1 MKKALSTILLIIS
14 FSTYIY
20 IPACSENHKKLI
32 IKGGIKKEYKQ
43 ELSPVN
49 NFKMPILEDEAAELL
64 KAENA
69 KKTEYKQT
77 TIEDEAASII
87 AKEKK
92 EQKHKYKQSIV
103 QDEQVITTEEN
114 KKVKKIVYTGKV
126 KTENGAEVL
135 IKPLHKIRTKNSY
148 IKVKKDKEV
157 EKYKIALP
165 EIGQRVGFKVVRDV
179 TKNGKVIVP
188 KDTIVYAKIGEVS
201 PRAMG
206 GAPAELTLEKFE
218 MIDDNGKIVPLDG
231 TVSSSGYS
239 LSVWIGVVELA
250 TTPFLFGLAAPLL
263 RVLPGG
269 QAIVSPKKNYV
280 VYY

>member
-1 MKKALSTILLIIS
+1 MKKVLSTILLIMS

-20 IPACSENHKKLI
+20 IPAYGDNNKKLI
-32 IKGGIKKEYKQ
+32 IKGGIKKDYKQ
-43 ELSPVN
+43 ELSPVS
-49 NFKMPILEDEAAELL
+49 NFQIPILEDEAVESL
-64 KAENA
+64 NA
-69 KKTEYKQT
+69 IKIKKTNYKQT
-77 TIEDEAASII
+77 TIEDEAVNII

-92 EQKHKYKQSIV
+92 WQKYKYKQDIV

-114 KKVKKIVYTGKV
+114 KKLKKMVYTGKV
-126 KTENGAEVL
+126 KTENGAEVV

-148 IKVKKDKEV
+148 IKVKKDKDV

-179 TKNGKVIVP
+179 MQNGKVVVP

-218 MIDDNGKIVPLDG
+218 MIDDNGNIVPLDG
-231 TVSSSGYS
+231 SVSSSGYS
-239 LSVWIGVVELA
+239 LSVWIGAVELA